1 MLFEFDPLAEQK
13 AKLKVVGVGGAGGNA
28 INRMIST
35 NMEGVD
41 FIVINTDSQD
51 LENNAAEQKIQ
62 IGSTLT
68 KGLGAGAQSTIGL
81 EAMETDRE
89 AVQTLLEGADMVFI
103 TAGMGGGTGT
113 GAAPV
118 IAQIA
123 RELDILTVGIVTL
136 PFNFEGPK
144 RMNRGLAGISEMRKT
159 SDTLLI
165 IPNQKLM
172 SIVDKNT
179 TLTAAFHLADSILNQ
194 AAKGISDLIN
204 VHGMINLD
212 FADVETIMKNMGEA
226 IMGTGVATGEERAVL
241 SAQQA
246 IASPLLD
253 NASIS
258 GAQGILV
265 NITGGKDLKLFEV
278 EEAVNKVRAEV
289 DSEAEVIIGSITD
302 SSLEGKMRVSIVAT
316 SLDGISPEEKSV
328 VSMVH
333 RIHNRNSGYLN
344 PAINPKATNAANN
357 DGSLNSTPIYGANAL
372 KIDQDLEKENVSV
385 EQNNI
390 SIQDDSLNE
399 ISLDSLDY
407 IENTKQNNQ
416 EENQQQKDVFE
427 SESHEEKEKTT
438 PQLFSEEEDVDS
450 FKQEINSEK
459 ESESL
464 IDKDDEEDFEIPAFL
479 RKQKN

>member
-41 FIVINTDSQD
+41 FIVINTDAQD

-68 KGLGAGAQSTIGL
+68 KGLGAGARSTIGL

-123 RELDILTVGIVTL
+123 REMDILTVGIVTL

-159 SDTLLI
+159 CDTLLI

-265 NITGGKDLKLFEV
+265 NITGGKDLTLHEV
-278 EEAVNKVRAEV
+278 DEATSIIFEEAGNDANIIFGAVIDPKLEEEIQVTVIATGFNNHKYREDSDETPRITKAPQREVNRMLGEKINV
-289 DSEAEVIIGSITD
+289 
-302 SSLEGKMRVSIVAT
+302 SLSDQKNTPKEMA
-316 SLDGISPEEKSV
+316 PEDEKPKPN
-328 VSMVH
+328 
-333 RIHNRNSGYLN
+333 ILIDDDN
-344 PAINPKATNAANN
+344 PV
-357 DGSLNSTPIYGANAL
+357 IYGND
-372 KIDQDLEKENVSV
+372 I
-385 EQNNI
+385 
-390 SIQDDSLNE
+390 
-399 ISLDSLDY
+399 
-407 IENTKQNNQ
+407 
-416 EENQQQKDVFE
+416 
-427 SESHEEKEKTT
+427 
-438 PQLFSEEEDVDS
+438 
-450 FKQEINSEK
+450 
-459 ESESL
+459 
-464 IDKDDEEDFEIPAFL
+464 EIPAFI
-479 RKQKN
+479 RRQHE